1 MGNTEFGDVHV
12 DVKCERRVQPFC
24 LPFGLLFFLFQFVV
38 VALWF
43 VWMTLCMAG
52 TTDDLVQ
59 GGQHSDSSI
68 CAYADLSHSRALP
81 FFCS

>member
-1 MGNTEFGDVHV
+1 
-12 DVKCERRVQPFC
+12 
-24 LPFGLLFFLFQFVV
+24 
-38 VALWF
+38 

>member
-12 DVKCERRVQPFC
+12 DVKCERRIWFT
-24 LPFGLLFFLFQFVV
+24 LLFISICCCRAVV
-38 VALWF
+38 CV
-43 VWMTLCMAG
+43 
-52 TTDDLVQ
+52 DDLVQ